1 MKTLRRLWLMLIR
14 SKTNLFAAALA
25 GLSTLQLAIPS
36 FINSM
41 TAKEFTAIGVGIA
54 MAIAL
59 LRSLTTT
66 PLNEKIDKVKK

>member
-1 MKTLRRLWLMLIR
+1 MKTLRRFWLMLIR

-36 FINSM
+36 FVHSM
-41 TAKEFTAIGVGIA
+41 TAEMFTAIGVGIA

-59 LRSLTTT
+59 LRSLTTA
-66 PLNEKIDKVKK
+66 PLSEKINKVAK